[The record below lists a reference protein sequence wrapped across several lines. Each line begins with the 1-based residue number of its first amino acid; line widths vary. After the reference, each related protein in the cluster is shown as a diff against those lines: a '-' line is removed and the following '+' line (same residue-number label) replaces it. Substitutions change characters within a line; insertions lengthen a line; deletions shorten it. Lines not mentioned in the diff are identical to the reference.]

1 MVMVGAVTAVGL
13 AVLHVFAGRL
23 RFLDRVPRSRML
35 STAGGVSVA
44 YVFVHLLPELA
55 AAQEDI
61 AGRATG
67 LLALLDAHVYL
78 LALAGLVTFYALEHH
93 AVRSRLRQRER
104 HGVDETDDRVARV
117 AFASYA
123 IYNAL
128 IGYLLTQRSGPVELL
143 VFAGALGV
151 HFIVV
156 DHGLR
161 DHHGR
166 SYRRWGRWLCGAA
179 VVVGWLVGL
188 TGTVPPPVLAGIL
201 AFLAGGVVMNAIKEE
216 LPEQR
221 ESRLLPFVLGA
232 AGYALLLLLLS

>member
-1 MVMVGAVTAVGL
+1 MVIAGAVTALGL
-13 AVLHVFAGRL
+13 AMLHVFVGRL
-23 RFLDRVPRSRML
+23 RFLDRVPRSRLL
-35 STAGGVSVA
+35 SAAGGVSVA

-55 AAQEDI
+55 AAQEEV
-61 AGRATG
+61 AGGAT
-67 LLALLDAHVYL
+67 ALPASIDVHVYL
-78 LALAGLVTFYALEHH
+78 LALLGLVTFYALEHH
-93 AVRSRLRQRER
+93 AVRSRLHQRQR
-104 HGVDETDDRVARV
+104 HGMDETEDRVARV

-123 IYNAL
+123 TYNAL
-128 IGYLLTQRSGPVELL
+128 IGYLLTQRGGAAQLL
-143 VFAGALGV
+143 LFAGALGV

-161 DHHGR
+161 DHHGS

-188 TGTVPPPVLAGIL
+188 AAAVPPAVLGGIL
-201 AFLAGGVVMNAIKEE
+201 AFLAGGVVMNTIKEE

-232 AGYALLLLLLS
+232 AGYAVLLLLL